1 MVGKVL
7 GTFSDNP
14 VLELLVSGVGTGSLV
29 LEGKDEE
36 EELVGTAA
44 DEEEL
49 LGGSLVSR
57 VELVLAMIELEDEE
71 EEARVGDE
79 EGIKVELLVGEL
91 RDDE

>member
-7 GTFSDNP
+7 GTVSDNP
-14 VLELLVSGVGTGSLV
+14 VLELLVSGVETGSLV

-44 DEEEL
+44 DEEL

>member
-7 GTFSDNP
+7 GTVSDNP
-14 VLELLVSGVGTGSLV
+14 VLELLVSGVESGSLV

>member
-7 GTFSDNP
+7 GTVSDNP
-14 VLELLVSGVGTGSLV
+14 VLELLVSGVETGSLV

-71 EEARVGDE
+71 EEARVGDD

>member
-7 GTFSDNP
+7 GTVSDNP
-14 VLELLVSGVGTGSLV
+14 VLELLVSGVETGSLV
-29 LEGKDEE
+29 LEGEDEE

-44 DEEEL
+44 DEEGL

-71 EEARVGDE
+71 EEARVGDD

>member
-7 GTFSDNP
+7 GTVSDNP
-14 VLELLVSGVGTGSLV
+14 VLELLVSGVETGSLV

-44 DEEEL
+44 DEEL

-71 EEARVGDE
+71 EEARGGDE

>member
-7 GTFSDNP
+7 GTVSDNP
-14 VLELLVSGVGTGSLV
+14 VLELLVSGVETGSLV

-71 EEARVGDE
+71 EEARVGDKE
-79 EGIKVELLVGEL
+79 AIKVELLVGEL

>member
-7 GTFSDNP
+7 GTVSDNP
-14 VLELLVSGVGTGSLV
+14 VLELLVSGVETGSLV